1 MVSALVRSVEQ
12 NLDGFRIADVPEI
25 GAASLWRSRFQPAPD
40 DRPSVMQADAR
51 DTASFVHYFRKTS
64 GLDP

>member
-1 MVSALVRSVEQ
+1 MVSALVRGVEQ
-12 NLDGFRIADVPEI
+12 HLDGFRIADVPEI
-25 GAASLWRSRFQPAPD
+25 GAASLWRSRLQPAPA